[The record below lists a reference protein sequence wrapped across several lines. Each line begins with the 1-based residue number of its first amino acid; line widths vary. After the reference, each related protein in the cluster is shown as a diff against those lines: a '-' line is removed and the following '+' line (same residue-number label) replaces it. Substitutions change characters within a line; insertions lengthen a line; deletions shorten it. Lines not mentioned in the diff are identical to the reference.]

1 MHACSV
7 VSSLFVTLWIVA
19 CQAPLSMGFPRQKY
33 WSGLPFSPPGDLTNP
48 GIKPSSSTSPL
59 VTGFCTT
66 EPPGKPT
73 IKYNSSINFV
83 SSFLLFFF
91 FFFTVTPKK
100 FQVMSVDH
108 IWFLSDTLALSCGV
122 RQIFVC
128 ILNLPDSSRETLEK
142 LHRVSC
148 SSFVSRGMICLPQIL
163 WGVS

>member
-1 MHACSV
+1 MIILWICWVIIKFVCMHACSV

-91 FFFTVTPKK
+91 FFFLLLLLKSFKLCLWTTFDFYQTPL
-100 FQVMSVDH
+100 
-108 IWFLSDTLALSCGV
+108 LSAVESDRSLFAS
-122 RQIFVC
+122 
-128 ILNLPDSSRETLEK
+128 
-142 LHRVSC
+142 
-148 SSFVSRGMICLPQIL
+148 
-163 WGVS
+163 